1 MITELTRIITAPH
14 TSLITLLSQ
23 LSLVIRAISTR
34 WASANITLAPRA
46 NTGATAGQW
55 RPRPRVAPA
64 PQRTGAMFTVQ
75 TPAAIH
81 DNMELDM

>member
-1 MITELTRIITAPH
+1 MITEFALVITALSH

-46 NTGATAGQW
+46 ITGATAGSGGLNLGWLQLTS
-55 RPRPRVAPA
+55 
-64 PQRTGAMFTVQ
+64 TGAMFSAQ

-81 DNMELDM
+81 FNMELDM